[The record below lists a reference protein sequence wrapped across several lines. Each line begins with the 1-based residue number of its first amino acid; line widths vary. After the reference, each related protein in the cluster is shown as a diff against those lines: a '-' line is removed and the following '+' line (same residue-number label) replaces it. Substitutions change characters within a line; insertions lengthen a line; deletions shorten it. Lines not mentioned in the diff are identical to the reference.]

1 MTDESTSN
9 EGSVNPNYTGFI
21 YLTTNLLN
29 GKWYIGSCW
38 CKNMDRRYYIGS
50 GVALTRAIKKYG
62 RENFKREILFHYY
75 DEDPFGLKE
84 IETSF
89 LKDIDAAGNPESY
102 NLKNST
108 MI

>member
-1 MTDESTSN
+1 
-9 EGSVNPNYTGFI
+9 
-21 YLTTNLLN
+21 
-29 GKWYIGSCW
+29 
-38 CKNMDRRYYIGS
+38 MDRRYYIGS

-89 LKDIDAAGNPESY
+89 LEDVDAAGNPESY
-102 NLKNST
+102 NLKNYGFGLPWGENSNAPDEVRRKWSQNS
-108 MI
+108 